1 MVTMTVEQIETQPH
15 NFIEQIK
22 IGEDIMI
29 LSGTVPL
36 ARVSGI
42 PASEAKPLY
51 GSMTGKVWMSDDF
64 DAPLDEFE
72 SV

>member
-15 NFIEQIK
+15 RFIEQIRT
-22 IGEDIMI
+22 GEEIMI

-42 PASEAKPLY
+42 PSSDSKPLY
-51 GSMTGKVWMSDDF
+51 GSLTGKVWMADDF

-72 SV
+72 SM